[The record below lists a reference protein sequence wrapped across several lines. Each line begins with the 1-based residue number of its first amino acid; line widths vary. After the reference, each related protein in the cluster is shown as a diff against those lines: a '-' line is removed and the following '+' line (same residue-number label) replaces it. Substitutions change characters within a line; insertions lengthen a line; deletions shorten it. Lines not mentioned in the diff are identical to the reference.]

1 MRKDIVF
8 LSVKY
13 STFDSHVLMTPL
25 HNSRV
30 LGYRHLPDVFSKFD
44 DHSILLRVSKNKIF
58 IIQHL
63 EEQKAAAL
71 LTAIFL

>member
-44 DHSILLRVSKNKIF
+44 DHIILLRVSKNKSF
-58 IIQHL
+58 IISLLHL
-63 EEQKAAAL
+63 EEQKAAGL
-71 LTAIFL
+71 LLC